1 MISYQSFNLK
11 TRCSFK
17 LSCSSSSRVTPRAM
31 VPLIGLAS
39 NIPFLSKPR
48 NLSREEQQMHKSSF
62 EKLSHAACGAGI
74 FSLRYLKVRATT
86 VTFTRFVPAGQA
98 RYDYRLT
105 IFI

>member
-39 NIPFLSKPR
+39 NMPFLSKPR

-74 FSLRYLKVRATT
+74 FSLRYLKVRG
-86 VTFTRFVPAGQA
+86 FVFPA
-98 RYDYRLT
+98 
-105 IFI
+105 